1 MAWPFN
7 TYAPT
12 LVVILGLLRCGTASA
27 PDPFSTSMPA
37 STPTPWPSITSEPRV
52 FSSQPAVL
60 SQTSGGTPSPVRK
73 VPAVATPEAE
83 ALKLST
89 AAPVLS
95 EGAKSSSPP
104 PAAGPTATPTH
115 ALDASPAAQDTP
127 APEPPSQPEKTSP
140 APTPQVEAAPPA
152 VASGDHADVI
162 GISVSGEP
170 GSYRFSVTVRS
181 PDTGCDRYADLW
193 EVVSPGG
200 QLIYRRVLLH
210 SHSGEQPF
218 TRSGGPVNIQPD
230 ETVIVRGHMNVMG
243 YGGAGLKG
251 SVTGGFAPM
260 ETPGEFGAGLDRQ
273 APCRPDAPI
282 DRAASQ

>member
-140 APTPQVEAAPPA
+140 APTPQVEAPPPA
-152 VASGDHADVI
+152 VSSGDHADVI

-218 TRSGGPVNIQPD
+218 TRSGGPVDIQSD
-230 ETVIVRGHMNVMG
+230 ETVIVSGHMNGMG

-260 ETPGEFGAGLDRQ
+260 EIPEAFGAGLDRIGPLP
-273 APCRPDAPI
+273 AGCAY
-282 DRAASQ
+282 

>member
-181 PDTGCDRYADLW
+181 PDTGCDRYADWW
-193 EVVSPGG
+193 EVVSP
-200 QLIYRRVLLH
+200 
-210 SHSGEQPF
+210 
-218 TRSGGPVNIQPD
+218 GGPVNIQPD

-260 ETPGEFGAGLDRQ
+260 EIPGAFGAGLDQ
-273 APCRPDAPI
+273 LGACRPDAPI
-282 DRAASQ
+282 DRAASQELTILVNVATALK